1 MKEET
6 TVRVSYSMEK
16 EMKPE
21 WETFSLYKDH
31 HAELLFVTK
40 CSLSCLTLNYGHI
53 YDVKFLL
60 VNKKSF

>member
-1 MKEET
+1 
-6 TVRVSYSMEK
+6 MEK